1 MVARPPA
8 NKVAALTILRYSPDS
23 ASELSLQQ
31 HLNIAPD
38 LLANYDRIAT
48 DGVDSDESM
57 MAQAV
62 PHQTQQPDRRR
73 VKVYELR
80 DNDWFDR
87 GTGFCSAEFIEVRLD
102 CPMLSRFHSPL
113 SFMCPKPARLLGV
126 VLDSYGHRNHLAG
139 PIFSIISVKLANLF
153 ARARLAG

>member
-1 MVARPPA
+1 MVARQPS

-38 LLANYDRIAT
+38 LLANYERIAT
-48 DGVDSDESM
+48 DGGDSGESM

-73 VKVYELR
+73 AKVYELR
-80 DNDWFDR
+80 DNNWFDR
-87 GTGFCSAEFIEVRLD
+87 GTGLCSAEFIEVRV
-102 CPMLSRFHSPL
+102 PPSPAL
-113 SFMCPKPARLLGV
+113 T
-126 VLDSYGHRNHLAG
+126 
-139 PIFSIISVKLANLF
+139 
-153 ARARLAG
+153 